1 MKRLRLTPEAGLIWT
16 RPTFG
21 TTDRHPASPLTSW
34 QPSTPAPP
42 RSIAV
47 APSQP
52 NRVYALVDATMHRAL
67 LRRFPYAIFYEIEP
81 VQIVVY
87 AVFHG
92 ARDPRAWRR
101 RKDG

>member
-1 MKRLRLTPEAGLIWT
+1 MIWT

-34 QPSTPAPP
+34 QPSTPASP
-42 RSIAV
+42 RSSAIPEA
-47 APSQP
+47 
-52 NRVYALVDATMHRAL
+52 YALVDATMHRAL

>member
-1 MKRLRLTPEAGLIWT
+1 MKRLRLTPEAELDLDEAHPWYHRQAPGLAADFLAAVNT
-16 RPTFG
+16 RLASIQ
-21 TTDRHPASPLTSW
+21 RHPEA
-34 QPSTPAPP
+34 
-42 RSIAV
+42 
-47 APSQP
+47 
-52 NRVYALVDATMHRAL
+52 YALVDATMHRAL